1 MSWVDDCIEDL
12 VDRQAVDIDDV
23 RDMVHGLARM
33 HDWIVRQAAERIL
46 LDLRWADD
54 REAVRDV
61 ADQWLPVLEDAE
73 ELMDGVAC
81 ARIAIIVDGL
91 ERVLDALN
99 DVEYEQTL
107 YDLENLL
114 RALLGRRET
123 KGDDDDSE

>member
-1 MSWVDDCIEDL
+1 MSWIDDCIEDL

-23 RDMVHGLARM
+23 WDMARGLSRI

-81 ARIAIIVDGL
+81 ARIAIIVGGL

-107 YDLENLL
+107 HDLENLL

-123 KGDDDDSE
+123 KGEDDDSE

>member
-12 VDRQAVDIDDV
+12 VDREAVDIDDV
-23 RDMVHGLARM
+23 RDMVHGLARI
-33 HDWIVRQAAERIL
+33 HDWIVRQAAERVL

-54 REAVRDV
+54 REGVREV
-61 ADQWLPVLEDAE
+61 ADQWLPILEDAE
-73 ELMDGVAC
+73 EIMDGAAC

-99 DVEYEQTL
+99 DIEYEQTL

-114 RALLGRRET
+114 RALLGRLGGQT
-123 KGDDDDSE
+123 